1 MAFQIDLSPLER
13 SSQNIAQGLSSV
25 GGSIADILQGNK
37 QREQQEQMKGLM
49 QQAAT
54 GDVNAIEQLYAINPE
69 IAQTFEQ
76 RLASQQ
82 QAGRE
87 SEDRLQGE
95 VALATSDV
103 VERMHFAKSPEEM
116 KLIFDGAVD
125 DPRFDIDEEDRQ
137 FFTNKEARMALITKV
152 KGKDYADALF
162 GDSDGLGDQPSAVQ
176 ETEWFNKQTPE
187 VQATH
192 LKVKRGEKPS
202 FDEKLDYEKSK
213 AEIKEDSTIRTARKK
228 TKQQRQQGYI
238 DSGVS
243 SADNLATVNR
253 SLDLLNSV
261 ETGGIDNAIIR
272 AKQAFGIESAD
283 EAELSYELGKSVL
296 KQLKPTFGAAFT
308 VNEMLELKRMEAGL
322 GKSVAGN
329 RRILKNLAKMIK
341 RSADRGMRAA
351 KSLGDDFAA
360 NEIMIALSGNKPA
373 ETDPSTDQPPAS
385 IARPPTEA
393 GAETQQPA
401 SLDDQARQWANA
413 NPNDPRAIAIL
424 DKLKA
429 ANNG

>member
-13 SSQNIAQGLSSV
+13 SSQNIARGLSSV

-37 QREQQEQMKGLM
+37 QQQQQDQMKGLM
-49 QQAAT
+49 QQAAS

-82 QAGRE
+82 QSGRE
-87 SEDRLQGE
+87 SEDRLKGE
-95 VALATSDV
+95 IALATSDV

-116 KLIFDGAVD
+116 KRIFDAAVD
-125 DPRFDIDEEDRQ
+125 DDRFDIDEEDRQ

-152 KGKDYADALF
+152 KGPEYAEALF
-162 GDSDGLGDQPSAVQ
+162 GGGGLGDKPSAVQ

-243 SADNLATVNR
+243 SADNLNAVNR
-253 SLDLLNSV
+253 SLVLLDSI

-360 NEIMIALSGNKPA
+360 NEIMLALRGDKPA
-373 ETDPSTDQPPAS
+373 ETSTSTDQPPAS
-385 IARPPTEA
+385 IARPEA
-393 GAETQQPA
+393 SPVQIGEGQQTA
-401 SLDDQARQWANA
+401 GDVDLSTLSLEQLMKLRDQ
-413 NPNDPRAIAIL
+413 
-424 DKLKA
+424 
-429 ANNG
+429 G